1 MDNRRFTALMI
12 TMLFMILWI
21 NVVVPRL
28 FPNLFKPQNQQ
39 VQAQN
44 AGEDPADDAAVDE
57 EPAADGAVAGD
68 EPAEVL
74 APPVHPRETVELGS
88 ADPDSDY
95 YMKVVASSQGAS
107 LLTAE
112 FNDPNFLTLDR
123 KGPLSILRPVTL
135 PDGKEFRTLT
145 IAVPVIDAQLS
156 DHETKLS
163 ELDWEVVPGSQTES
177 SVAFQIEYG
186 GFRLIKT
193 FTLNEGDPK
202 AREHE
207 YQGYF
212 VNVDLQIV
220 NLTDS
225 DQEIE
230 YTWLGPVGLPQE
242 NAFNARFL
250 QEVKVGAL
258 ENHSNRESI
267 TAVERNAQA
276 VVDQV
281 EEAREQ
287 NDPNAIDTW
296 RDPMVYVGVNVQYF
310 AALMVPKEDV
320 LQDVNGD
327 GEPDPT
333 WQAARP
339 RLLDENKAR
348 GMLSEISV
356 AVRSRKISLAAQ
368 GNDDSTHA
376 NEFQLY
382 LGPKRENILNQF
394 HAGQVISYGWNWVA
408 PISRLMLRVLNFFHH
423 SVGLPYALA
432 IILLTIC
439 VKTIML
445 PFSIKTA
452 EVQRKQKMLT
462 PELNQIKERLKS
474 EPEKFLKAQR
484 ELFHKHGH
492 RPFVYGCLPSL
503 LMLPIYMG
511 LFFGLDKA
519 FDLRLSEF
527 LWINNLAAPDALF
540 RMPFALWY
548 FGQDFNLL
556 PVLTVALM
564 IVQQKYFAPP
574 PATEEQAMQMKIM
587 SYSMVLIGL
596 MFWHVAAGLCLY
608 FITQNLWGMGER
620 KLLEYLRPQPAPSA
634 DGAAAVPAAVVAKRG
649 ADSES
654 TTDKSPTFWQRLQS
668 AADQARN
675 QSSLNNGNSRGETA
689 SQSASAQRKAKRRR

>member
-1 MDNRRFTALMI
+1 MI

-39 VQAQN
+39 AQAQN
-44 AGEDPADDAAVDE
+44 AGDDPADDAADVDV
-57 EPAADGAVAGD
+57 PAAGGAEEGD
-68 EPAEVL
+68 EPAEDQT
-74 APPVHPRETVELGS
+74 PPVHPRETVELGS
-88 ADPDSDY
+88 ADPESKY
-95 YMKVVASSQGAS
+95 YMKVVASTQGAS

-112 FNDPNFLTLDR
+112 FNDPNFVTLDR
-123 KGPLSILRPVTL
+123 TAPLSILRPI
-135 PDGKEFRTLT
+135 PAPEGKEFRTLT
-145 IAVPVIDAQLS
+145 IAVPAVDAQLS
-156 DHETKLS
+156 DHDTKLS
-163 ELDWEVVPGSQTES
+163 ELDWEVVPGSKTES

-186 GFRLIKT
+186 GYRLTKT

-202 AREHE
+202 AREDE
-207 YQGYF
+207 SQGYF
-212 VNVDLQIV
+212 VDVDLQIV
-220 NLTDS
+220 NLTDA

-258 ENHSNRESI
+258 EDHSNRESI
-267 TAVERNAQA
+267 TAVQRNAQA

-281 EEAREQ
+281 EEARDE

-296 RDPMVYVGVNVQYF
+296 RDPMLYVGVDVQYF
-310 AALMVPKEDV
+310 AALMVPKEDI
-320 LQDVNGD
+320 LQDADGD
-327 GEPDPT
+327 GESDPT

-356 AVRSRKISLAAQ
+356 SVRSRKISLAAQ
-368 GNDDSTHA
+368 GDDDSTHT
-376 NEFQLY
+376 NEFRLY

-394 HAGQVISYGWNWVA
+394 HAGQVINYGWSWVA
-408 PISRLMLRVLNFFHH
+408 PVSRLMLRVLNFFHH

-432 IILLTIC
+432 IILLTVC

-462 PELNQIKERLKS
+462 PELNQIKERLKN

-503 LMLPIYMG
+503 MMLPVYMG

-564 IVQQKYFAPP
+564 IIQQKFFAPP

-608 FITQNLWGMGER
+608 FITQHLWGMGER
-620 KLLEYLRPQPAPSA
+620 KLLEYLRPQPVPSA
-634 DGAAAVPAAVVAKRG
+634 DGTVTVPATVVAKRG
-649 ADSES
+649 ADSDS
-654 TTDKSPTFWQRLQS
+654 DTDKSPTFWQRLQT
-668 AADQARN
+668 AADQARQ
-675 QSSLNNGNSRGETA
+675 QSSLNNGNGSR
-689 SQSASAQRKAKRRR
+689 SDSASRSAGSERKPKRRR